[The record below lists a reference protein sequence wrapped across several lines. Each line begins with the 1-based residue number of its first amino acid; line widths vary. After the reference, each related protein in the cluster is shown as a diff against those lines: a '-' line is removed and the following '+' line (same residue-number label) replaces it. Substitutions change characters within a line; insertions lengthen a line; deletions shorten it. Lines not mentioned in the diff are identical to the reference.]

1 MRFSSI
7 PLTALNSAVHS
18 NQQRGAEVSMQAAQ
32 VADRGEERREERT
45 PGYPRLLT
53 QWL

>member
-45 PGYPRLLT
+45 PGDPRLLT